1 MHYDGWVLR
10 FSSGFTKRANSV
22 NPLYDSTL
30 DPGDKI
36 DRCEALYREAGLKTI
51 FKMTDA
57 ASPEDLD
64 EILEARGYYL
74 KYPVSLQLLELDN
87 FRGSPPKDVD
97 VSDRASDEWL
107 EAYCAMDSRASA
119 NRATLEEILRS
130 IIPPAGYFALRKESE
145 IVACAMAVVD
155 SGFAGLFNIVVGEAH
170 RGGGLGARMMS
181 GLLGWAGD
189 NGADAAY
196 LQVLRSNAAAITL
209 YDKFGFKE
217 ASRYWYR
224 IKD

>member
-36 DRCEALYREAGLKTI
+36 DRCEALYREMGLKTI

-57 ASPEDLD
+57 ASPEKLD

-74 KYPVSLQLLELDN
+74 NDPVSLQILELDN
-87 FRGSPPKDVD
+87 FRNTSPEDVD

-107 EAYCAMDSRASA
+107 KAYCAMDGRASA
-119 NRATLEEILRS
+119 NRATLEEMLGA
-130 IIPPAGYFALRKESE
+130 IIPRAGYFALRKEGE

-155 SGFAGLFNIVVGEAH
+155 SGFAGLFNIIVDEAH
-170 RGGGLGARMMS
+170 RGGGLGERMMS
-181 GLLGWAGD
+181 GLLTWAGE
-189 NGADAAY
+189 NSADAAY
-196 LQVLRSNAAAITL
+196 LQVLRSNAPAITL
-209 YDKFGFKE
+209 YKQLGFNE